1 MILITVYIIII
12 MSEGIKP
19 EVRQELRQRTIDNL
33 LNKMVLD
40 ISVYSAIGWTT
51 GLAVG
56 LFFFKKA
63 PVRNILA
70 GMGGGY
76 GFVANRRSLKR
87 IA

>member
-1 MILITVYIIII
+1 
-12 MSEGIKP
+12 MSEGIQP
-19 EVRQELRQRTIDNL
+19 EVRQELRQRKIDNI

-40 ISVYSAIGWTT
+40 ISVYSAIGWTA

-56 LFFFKKA
+56 MFFFKKA

-87 IA
+87 IAWWYKT